1 MLATVLVVLI
11 FLVMFLTIIQ
21 GKVDRYIPTTIGAIL
36 VLVLVFGICM
46 KDVDAI
52 IDTLN
57 FKCMATKAF
66 WIPGAGAEEES
77 FGINWATIIFIAGMM
92 LMVEGMG
99 EAGFFRWL
107 CLRLAQAV
115 HYKIIPLFI
124 SFMIMSGI
132 LAMFIDSITVIL
144 FLAAVSLE
152 LSRLLKF
159 DPVPVILAEIFMSNL
174 GGSATMS
181 GDPPNI
187 IIGTSLGFTFFDF
200 FTNTGLIALLAGIVM
215 IIYFYFMFRK
225 ELKAG
230 EAKDGEATEYPNP
243 ADAIG
248 NKLYF
253 GVSCVIFAFIVVLLI
268 THANTG
274 LSVAT
279 IGVTAAALSLLAA
292 VIITSPKKTAEI
304 IKRLDWQT
312 LVFFI
317 GLFVVVGGLEKTG
330 VLEYLAAFIKHIS
343 GGSVTVMVIIILWVS
358 AFASAFVDNIPFA
371 ATMVPVIRELATSE
385 PMLKMLAWTLAIGTD
400 VGGNG
405 TPIGASANVVG
416 TSISA
421 KEGHPIGWKKYCT
434 AAAPA
439 TVITLLVA
447 TLCLLVR
454 YVW

>member
-1 MLATVLVVLI
+1 
-11 FLVMFLTIIQ
+11 
-21 GKVDRYIPTTIGAIL
+21 
-36 VLVLVFGICM
+36 
-46 KDVDAI
+46 
-52 IDTLN
+52 
-57 FKCMATKAF
+57 
-66 WIPGAGAEEES
+66 
-77 FGINWATIIFIAGMM
+77 
-92 LMVEGMG
+92 
-99 EAGFFRWL
+99 
-107 CLRLAQAV
+107 
-115 HYKIIPLFI
+115 
-124 SFMIMSGI
+124 
-132 LAMFIDSITVIL
+132 
-144 FLAAVSLE
+144 
-152 LSRLLKF
+152 
-159 DPVPVILAEIFMSNL
+159 
-174 GGSATMS
+174 
-181 GDPPNI
+181 
-187 IIGTSLGFTFFDF
+187 
-200 FTNTGLIALLAGIVM
+200 
-215 IIYFYFMFRK
+215 MFRK